1 MGIKLQGGNNS
12 TNLTSVNAL
21 NQLRVV
27 TPKDSFGGL
36 TAGFVQM
43 SSEVDAG
50 SNLGSR
56 KVLALE
62 STDDFRLRSGL
73 DQTIFNATFEGTSS
87 PTHFFF
93 SSLTNMIVQS
103 FGGFVTLNATK
114 TLAAADVAYYRTH
127 RMFPVFGTYPTYV
140 DMWIRES
147 NFDSTNT
154 ISEWGLI
161 FTAASGT
168 QQLTDAICF
177 RRTSGG
183 QLSAVIV
190 NNTIDIAE
198 VSINTDKVFARNGI
212 GNYDATQS
220 NHFLISIMND
230 IVRFWI
236 NDILVA
242 QIKCPSAQA
251 TFSSASS
258 LPVGFRVLN
267 LNIPSTGRQIAIGFV
282 NVSLGDQ
289 NTNKPWSHALVGSGQ
304 GAYQTQQGSAPNPTV
319 LRTTALSGHPASA
332 TVRLAGSWVQSSGP
346 SLSNLG
352 GLWTSPAMSTL
363 INEAEYPIFGYLNPV
378 GTATLPGKTLYVTG
392 IRIGETSATAAAA
405 GGGGMFL
412 SYIVM
417 PESSGSSM
425 ATLDAVT
432 TTSGKSIIM
441 GGHGFVSGD
450 VVGTAK
456 PGFDI
461 SFPSPLVIPA
471 GKYLLIG
478 VRLLGTITAN
488 TLVVTGSVAVN
499 GYFE

>member
-1 MGIKLQGGNNS
+1 MGIKLQGGNDS
-12 TNLTSVNAL
+12 TNLSSVTAL

-27 TPKDSFGGL
+27 TPKDSSGGL

-56 KVLALE
+56 KVRALE
-62 STDDFRLRSGL
+62 ATDDFRLRSGL
-73 DQTIFNATFEGTSS
+73 DQTVFNTTFEGTVLQT
-87 PTHFFF
+87 PIWFQ
-93 SSLTNMIVQS
+93 SLSVMTTGVVN
-103 FGGFVTLNATK
+103 GFLTLNVG
-114 TLAAADVAYYRTH
+114 LNVAAASVAHVRTYRQ
-127 RMFPVFGTYPTYV
+127 FPVFGTYPTYV
-140 DMWIRES
+140 DMWVRES
-147 NFDSTNT
+147 LSDNTNC

-161 FTAASGT
+161 YTVASAT

-190 NNTIDIAE
+190 NNNIDIAE
-198 VSINTDKVFARNGI
+198 TSINTDKVSARNGI

-267 LNIPSTGRQIAIGFV
+267 LAATSTARQISIGYV
-282 NVSLGDQ
+282 NVSMGDQ
-289 NTNKPWSHALVGSGQ
+289 NTNKPWAHVLVGSGQ
-304 GAYQTQQGSAPNPTV
+304 GAYQTQVGSAVGPT
-319 LRTTALSGHPASA
+319 TTRGVGSTGYPTSA
-332 TVRLAGSWVQSSGP
+332 TVRIAGTFIQSSGP
-346 SLSNLG
+346 SLNSLG

-363 INEAEYPIFGYLNPV
+363 TTEFEYPIFSYLNPV
-378 GTATLPGKTLYVTG
+378 GTAALPGKTLYVTG
-392 IRIGETSATAAAA
+392 IRIGETSATVAAAA
-405 GGGGMFL
+405 GGIFL

-425 ATLDAVT
+425 ATTDSVT
-432 TTSGKSIIM
+432 TTSGKSIVM
-441 GGHGFVSGD
+441 GGQGFASTD
-450 VVGTAK
+450 VVGTMK
-456 PGFDI
+456 PGFDM
-461 SFPSPLVIPA
+461 SFSSPLVIPA
-471 GKYLLIG
+471 GKYLIIG
-478 VRLLGTITAN
+478 VRLSGTTALN